1 MAIEMRMAL
10 NLLKNRLI
18 AQVPIAR
25 LSPVETFLQRS
36 LQKFLLMHGNKFHL
50 SGAFP
55 VGHTDS
61 GNRILRLKISSALGP
76 KDLEIEIPEDGAMYE
91 HVRRSGSWDTLSSF
105 FLAKGLTKSVGKRR
119 KAVFLDI
126 GANVGLVTLQTYNY
140 SHVDNDFLMV
150 EPVPNHVKALKQN
163 TRNLRLKNKV
173 EIFDF
178 ALAATDG
185 ISFIHTEKGNHGNSG
200 FLSSA
205 FSDNNGAVTEVRL
218 KNSKDFFLDEL
229 SSYDIIVLKS
239 DLQGMDAE
247 VLAQAPVELWDK
259 VERAVIEVWSLP
271 EIHEGHVERLVN
283 RSWKSHSF
291 GWSQNSIGKI
301 TSDDVVNFWLNKSKG
316 TRDLYL
322 KRK

>member
-1 MAIEMRMAL
+1 
-10 NLLKNRLI
+10 
-18 AQVPIAR
+18 
-25 LSPVETFLQRS
+25 
-36 LQKFLLMHGNKFHL
+36 
-50 SGAFP
+50 
-55 VGHTDS
+55 
-61 GNRILRLKISSALGP
+61 
-76 KDLEIEIPEDGAMYE
+76 MYE

-218 KNSKDFFLDEL
+218 KNSRDFFLDEL

-247 VLAQAPVELWDK
+247 VLAQVPVELWDK

-271 EIHEGHVERLVN
+271 EINEGHVERLVN

-301 TSDDVVNFWLNKSKG
+301 TSDDVVNLWLNKSRG